1 MLIAAVKWAPIG
13 GVSVLAL
20 HQFLIIQAH
29 PTHTPENSRI
39 TSYRGGEAG
48 DDDPGGRCGGE
59 EDEGGGG
66 ERGDSGGGRRLCS
79 TGRGDAA
86 CRGEPAPRSPASLE
100 RSSGELCRA
109 DLDSTP
115 VSELFSRTQPV
126 VRWHLCKIWFS
137 FWKKEK
143 KNSPS
148 ASDVVSSSWQQG
160 QGYEILILFQFN
172 I

>member
-1 MLIAAVKWAPIG
+1 MVPIASAKSAPIG

-66 ERGDSGGGRRLCS
+66 ERGESMRLVWVRA
-79 TGRGDAA
+79 GA
-86 CRGEPAPRSPASLE
+86 SPFSLP
-100 RSSGELCRA
+100 
-109 DLDSTP
+109 TP
-115 VSELFSRTQPV
+115 SHPQ
-126 VRWHLCKIWFS
+126 K
-137 FWKKEK
+137 
-143 KNSPS
+143 
-148 ASDVVSSSWQQG
+148 A
-160 QGYEILILFQFN
+160 
-172 I
+172 

>member
-1 MLIAAVKWAPIG
+1 M
-13 GVSVLAL
+13 LAL

-86 CRGEPAPRSPASLE
+86 C
-100 RSSGELCRA
+100 
-109 DLDSTP
+109 
-115 VSELFSRTQPV
+115 
-126 VRWHLCKIWFS
+126 
-137 FWKKEK
+137 
-143 KNSPS
+143 
-148 ASDVVSSSWQQG
+148 
-160 QGYEILILFQFN
+160 
-172 I
+172 